1 MALTIL
7 FRLLENP
14 HFWSG
19 VVATDAHALLYRCPS
34 VDHYKIKRGSAVYYR
49 TKGMGMPQK
58 WVIAAGLTLFFWKEN
73 GTVFLLKRADEPKES
88 HFLLLKININ

>member
-7 FRLLENP
+7 FLFLENP
-14 HFWSG
+14 QIRPG
-19 VVATDAHALLYRCPS
+19 IVATDVHALLYRYSPYGN
-34 VDHYKIKRGSAVYYR
+34 YKIKRGSAVYYQVE
-49 TKGMGMPQK
+49 GMGMPQK
-58 WVIAAGLTLFFWKEN
+58 QIIAAGLTLFFWKEN

>member
-7 FRLLENP
+7 FRHLEDP

-19 VVATDAHALLYRCPS
+19 VVATDAHALLYRYS
-34 VDHYKIKRGSAVYYR
+34 KYGNYKIKRGSAVYYR

-58 WVIAAGLTLFFWKEN
+58 QIIAAGLTLFFWKEN

>member
-1 MALTIL
+1 MLCYI
-7 FRLLENP
+7 
-14 HFWSG
+14 
-19 VVATDAHALLYRCPS
+19 DIPS
-34 VDHYKIKRGSAVYYR
+34 ADNYKIKRGSAVYYR
-49 TKGMGMPQK
+49 GKGMGIPQK

>member
-7 FRLLENP
+7 FRHLEDP

-19 VVATDAHALLYRCPS
+19 VVATDAHALLYRYSPYGN
-34 VDHYKIKRGSAVYYR
+34 YKIKRGSAVYYQVE
-49 TKGMGMPQK
+49 GMGMPQK
-58 WVIAAGLTLFFWKEN
+58 RVIAAGLTLFFWKEN